1 MLLGYD
7 LSDRTSGAQGS
18 GVSQFL
24 TDLDTK
30 WCDQCSLFYSNESKL
45 CPVHSAILIKV
56 KPALRS
62 GDMVDGKY
70 AIVSTISEGGWGSV
84 YRARR
89 EDMERDVAI
98 KVLHEHLS
106 VDEKASKRFLREAK
120 ALNQL
125 RHPSLTRVFAF
136 GYLESRQP
144 YFAMD
149 YIEGQSLEALI
160 KKKGYLTA
168 EQTIAIF
175 TDVCAA
181 LEEVHAAGV
190 VHRDLKPSNIIL
202 REDGDRTIPVIV
214 DFGLVAF
221 DRTGS
226 GMTTNL
232 TKTGLVLGTPRYMSP
247 EQCRGFSSDARSDIY
262 SLGCTMYEALTG
274 KPPFSSKNIMQL
286 MAMHLQEQPPEVAIR
301 CDTPEVGEAL
311 ADCVMQCLSK
321 DVKRRPQSADELQAM
336 LQEAAKG
343 NNIAARRDDPID
355 VRTPASPV
363 RGDDRSAEKQDNSM
377 PLLSPA
383 AVLVMLVLVIAGG
396 AGWSAIQN
404 LAEQHRQSL
413 IKEELAKRPEVQGTL
428 LSINRATA
436 GGQELHIRATDG
448 TVRRV
453 ITPVEYQ
460 TRVRKLVPGQS
471 ITVRTEVNSNNVDSI
486 GKPEASASNED
497 VQAAYQSI
505 ITAFDLIY
513 AGEDFSDGGN
523 LRLLL
528 SNKLIRLSE
537 QERTKLFDPG
547 NLKTSIEK
555 LPVYGGDPDLHDPQA
570 VVTFR
575 DFGAIRFANRKDL
588 DTMVFLFDKA
598 PFYNH
603 SKDKVAITMVRSPE
617 RGNWVIDSIVPV
629 SDKQWDQL

>member
-1 MLLGYD
+1 M
-7 LSDRTSGAQGS
+7 
-18 GVSQFL
+18 SQFL

-106 VDEKASKRFLREAK
+106 VDENASKRFLREAK

-202 REDGDRTIPVIV
+202 REDGDRTTPVIV

-221 DRTGS
+221 DSTGS

-247 EQCRGFSSDARSDIY
+247 EQCRGFSSDACSDIY

-286 MAMHLQEQPPEVAIR
+286 MAMHLQEHPPEVAIR

-321 DVKRRPQSADELQAM
+321 DAKRRPQSADELQAM

-355 VRTPASPV
+355 VRTPAPPGGGN
-363 RGDDRSAEKQDNSM
+363 RGADKGETTSGVQPM
-377 PLLSPA
+377 WVWIP
-383 AVLVMLVLVIAGG
+383 LVLVIAGS
-396 AGWSAIQN
+396 AGWRGIDF
-404 LAEQHRQSL
+404 LAEQHRRNV
-413 IKEELAKRPEVQGTL
+413 IKDELAKRPEVKGTL
-428 LSINRATA
+428 LSIKGATA
-436 GGQELHIRATDG
+436 DETELHIRKADG
-448 TVRRV
+448 TVQKV
-453 ITPVEYQ
+453 IVPGTFGG
-460 TRVRKLVPGQS
+460 RVRKCIPGQS
-471 ITVRTEVNSNNVDSI
+471 ISVRTEVDSNHVSAI
-486 GKPEASASNED
+486 TVPEETPSNED
-497 VQAAYQSI
+497 VQSARQSI
-505 ITAFDLIY
+505 LTTFELVY
-513 AGEDFSDGGN
+513 AGEDLSDDGVFGPM
-523 LRLLL
+523 L
-528 SNKLIRLSE
+528 SDKMRALKKKEL
-537 QERTKLFDPG
+537 TKLFNAADM
-547 NLKTSIEK
+547 KASIEK
-555 LPVYGGDPDLHDPQA
+555 LPVYGGNPNLHDPGA
-570 VVTFR
+570 TSTFR
-575 DFGAIRFANRKDL
+575 DVTTLRFSSAPEPNTL
-588 DTMVFLFDKA
+588 VFLFDRA
-598 PFYNH
+598 PFYKH
-603 SKDKVAITMVRSPE
+603 AAGKVAITMVRSPE
-617 RGNWVIDSIVPV
+617 RGNWVIDSIIPATQE
-629 SDKQWDQL
+629 QWDQL

>member
-1 MLLGYD
+1 M
-7 LSDRTSGAQGS
+7 
-18 GVSQFL
+18 SQFL

-62 GDMVDGKY
+62 GDMIDGKY

-106 VDEKASKRFLREAK
+106 VDENASKRFLREAK

-136 GYLESRQP
+136 GYLETRQP

-149 YIEGQSLEALI
+149 YIEGPSLEALI

-175 TDVCAA
+175 IDVCAA

-202 REDGDRTIPVIV
+202 KEEGDRTIPIIV

-221 DRTGS
+221 DRSGS

-247 EQCRGFSSDARSDIY
+247 EQCRGLPSDARSDIY

-274 KPPFSSKNIMQL
+274 KPPFYSKNIMQL
-286 MAMHLQEQPPEVAIR
+286 MAMHLQEQPAEVAIR

-311 ADCVMQCLSK
+311 ADCVMQCLGK
-321 DVKRRPQSADELQAM
+321 DAKRRPQSADELQAM

-355 VRTPASPV
+355 VRTPAPPV

-383 AVLVMLVLVIAGG
+383 AVLVILVLVIAGG

-404 LAEQHRQSL
+404 LAEQHRQNL

-453 ITPVEYQ
+453 TTPGEYQ

-471 ITVRTEVNSNNVDSI
+471 ITVRTEVNSNHVDSI

-588 DTMVFLFDKA
+588 DSMVFLFDKA